1 MNPTAPDPLTVEAA
15 LSALRSLLAA
25 GGPDDWTVA
34 GTLTS
39 WRVARN
45 RWGRGDLC
53 HTTATGDGISHRL
66 PIALPPGLVTQLRH
80 RAGGEDLPDGSV
92 LQVTGRIEIGDRWN
106 PLRLVATAAVLMD
119 PESELTR
126 SRQALLDQLRVSGA
140 ADRNRRLALP
150 PVVARLGLI
159 TAATGEAGRRDFLL
173 RLAAYP
179 SPITVIERRTPLSGP
194 VAPRAIADAIDELGE
209 LSPEAIVICRGGGA
223 SSDLAAFDTADVATA
238 IARSAVPV
246 LLGIGHSTDRTVAD
260 LIAHTSVATPTAA
273 ADWLVRRAVPVATA
287 VADEPA
293 KPNPLGIISE
303 GDQPRQRDARR
314 RRLAILG
321 SVIIC
326 VAAVLVSLLTMMH

>member
-25 GGPDDWTVA
+25 GGPDDWTVV

-39 WRVARN
+39 WRVGRN

-53 HTTATGDGISHRL
+53 DTTATGDGISHRL
-66 PIALPPGLVTQLRH
+66 PIALPSGLVTQLRH
-80 RAGGEDLPDGSV
+80 RAGGEDLPDGSL

-106 PLRLVATAAVLMD
+106 PLRLVASSALLVD

-150 PVVARLGLI
+150 PVIRRLGLI

-179 SPITVIERRTPLSGP
+179 SPITVNERRTPLSGP
-194 VAPRAIADAIDELGE
+194 VAPRAIAEAVDELGG
-209 LSPEAIVICRGGGA
+209 LSPEVIVICRGGGA
-223 SSDLAAFDTADVATA
+223 SSDLAAFDTAEVATA
-238 IARSAVPV
+238 IARSPVPV

-260 LIAHTSVATPTAA
+260 LTAHTSVATPTAA
-273 ADWLVRRAVPVATA
+273 ADWLVGRATKAASSPAPQPVP
-287 VADEPA
+287 EP
-293 KPNPLGIISE
+293 PHSVPTPTGLSPR
-303 GDQPRQRDARR
+303 GDAG
-314 RRLAILG
+314 RRLLPAACVILL
-321 SVIIC
+321 V
-326 VAAVLVSLLTMMH
+326 VFLLYLVLTNKP